1 MNKRKPLLLLVL
13 IPLLLTAGVFS
24 FVSAQE
30 ESQIPAWI
38 KTAIGFWVNEQVSDE
53 EFLKAIEYFIENKII
68 QVPSQTTDDILLI
81 NNLQILQAEI
91 NMKTEQS
98 YELVNLPEIQQLL
111 AESNTSF
118 AKTGSPEEIIRQV
131 EERWQSSDPD
141 VPDSIA
147 FNLIHNP
154 AANVIRSVIDAD
166 QKSESQFKYAEIFV
180 TNQYGANV
188 AQSGKTTDYR
198 QDDEDWWQKAKQ
210 NGIFLSEIGYDESTG
225 VYASDIAIRILDKDG
240 NFIGVLKAVVNVE
253 SIMDGFS

>member
-1 MNKRKPLLLLVL
+1 MNKRKYLFLLVL
-13 IPLLLTAGVFS
+13 IPLLLTAGLFS
-24 FVSAQE
+24 FVSAQD

-68 QVPSQTTDDILLI
+68 QVPSQTADDILLI

-118 AKTGSPEEIIRQV
+118 ARTGSPEEIIRQV

-210 NGIFLSEIGYDESTG
+210 NGIFLSEIGYDESAG

>member
-1 MNKRKPLLLLVL
+1 MNKRKYLFLLVL
-13 IPLLLTAGVFS
+13 IPLLLTAGLFS
-24 FVSAQE
+24 FISAQE

-68 QVPSQTTDDILLI
+68 QVPSQTADDILLI

-118 AKTGSPEEIIRQV
+118 ARTGSPEEIIRQV

-210 NGIFLSEIGYDESTG
+210 NGIFLSEIGYDESAG

>member
-1 MNKRKPLLLLVL
+1 MNKRKYLFLLVL
-13 IPLLLTAGVFS
+13 IPLLLTAGLFS
-24 FVSAQE
+24 FISAQE

-118 AKTGSPEEIIRQV
+118 ARTGSPEEIIRQV

-210 NGIFLSEIGYDESTG
+210 NGIFLSEIGYDESAG

>member
-1 MNKRKPLLLLVL
+1 MNKRKPLFLLVL
-13 IPLLLTAGVFS
+13 IPLLLTAGLFS
-24 FVSAQE
+24 FVSAQD

-111 AESNTSF
+111 AESNASF
-118 AKTGSPEEIIRQV
+118 ARTGSPGEIIKQV

-141 VPDSIA
+141 MQDSIA

-210 NGIFLSEIGYDESTG
+210 NGIFFSEIGYDESAG

-253 SIMDGFS
+253 SIMNGFS

>member
-13 IPLLLTAGVFS
+13 IPLLLTAGLFS

-111 AESNTSF
+111 AESNVSF
-118 AKTGSPEEIIRQV
+118 ARTGSPEEIIRQV

-147 FNLIHNP
+147 FNLIYNP
-154 AANVIRSVIDAD
+154 AANVIRSVIDVD

-198 QDDEDWWQKAKQ
+198 QDDENWWQKAKQ